1 MDAKAETAEAMTV
14 TATATWTVVRCLCRR
29 ATLGEV
35 RGTGGEV
42 RRICPKCRGA
52 WIVDVAT
59 GAVRPDPDQE
69 GVLTPRS
76 IACTL

>member
-1 MDAKAETAEAMTV
+1 MMTV
-14 TATATWTVVRCLCRR
+14 TAWTVVRCLCRR

-59 GAVRPDPDQE
+59 GSVRPDPDQE
-69 GVLTPRS
+69 GVLTHRS
-76 IACTL
+76 IGCTL

>member
-1 MDAKAETAEAMTV
+1 M
-14 TATATWTVVRCLCRR
+14 TATATAPWTVVRCLCRR

-35 RGTGGEV
+35 RGTCGEV

-59 GAVRPDPDQE
+59 GVVRPDPDQDA
-69 GVLTPRS
+69 VLTPRAIGS
-76 IACTL
+76 TL